1 MENNEKKYIK
11 LLLERCLNFNKSKSL
26 LISYDKVNKSFVDNV
41 VEYAKTLGVND
52 IYLDEDD
59 INTTKEKL
67 ENLTLDEIEQ
77 DPYFDKTIWDE
88 YAKKNASF
96 LMLETEFPNELEDI
110 DPLKIAK
117 AKYINRT
124 TRELFRKKEASNE
137 IPWCIAALP
146 NEKWARSIFPNE
158 DNAYEK
164 LYEVILNMCMVDKE
178 DPIKGWNEHLNKL
191 KKLSTKL
198 TDLKITKLHYKN
210 SLGTDLTIELPS
222 DVIWNSAAGSEDSNM
237 LVNMPSYE
245 IFTSPNYLKT
255 NGIVYSAKPLIY
267 GGGKIDDF
275 YIEFKDGKVV
285 NYDAKK
291 GKEILKQII
300 ESDENSCYL
309 GEVALVNN
317 NSPISNTNLVFG
329 TTLFDENAS
338 CHLALGDGFPDSIKD
353 GLTMTKE
360 ELLGKGINQSKNH
373 VDFMIGTKDLE
384 IKAETKE
391 GSILIFENGNF
402 VI

>member
-26 LISYDKVNKSFVDNV
+26 LISYDKVNKSFVDHV

-88 YAKKNASF
+88 YAKKDASF

-178 DPIKGWNEHLNKL
+178 DPIKSWNEHLNKL

-267 GGGKIDDF
+267 GGGKIDEF

-300 ESDENSCYL
+300 ESDKNSCYL

>member
-26 LISYDKVNKSFVDNV
+26 LISYDKVNKSFVDHV

-88 YAKKNASF
+88 YAKKDASF

-178 DPIKGWNEHLNKL
+178 DPIKSWNEHLNKL

-267 GGGKIDDF
+267 GGGKIDEF

>member
-26 LISYDKVNKSFVDNV
+26 LISYDKVNKSFVDHV

-88 YAKKNASF
+88 YAKKDASF

-178 DPIKGWNEHLNKL
+178 DPIKSWNEHLNKL

>member
-26 LISYDKVNKSFVDNV
+26 LISYDKVNKSFVDHV

-52 IYLDEDD
+52 IYLDDDD

-88 YAKKNASF
+88 YAKKDASF

-178 DPIKGWNEHLNKL
+178 DPIKSWNEHLNKL

-222 DVIWNSAAGSEDSNM
+222 DVIWNSAAGSEESNM

-267 GGGKIDDF
+267 GGGKIDEF

-300 ESDENSCYL
+300 ESDKNSCYL

>member
-26 LISYDKVNKSFVDNV
+26 LISYDKVNKSFVDHV
-41 VEYAKTLGVND
+41 VEYSKTLGVND

-88 YAKKNASF
+88 YAKKDASF

-178 DPIKGWNEHLNKL
+178 DPIKSWNEHLNKL

-267 GGGKIDDF
+267 GGGKIDEF

>member
-26 LISYDKVNKSFVDNV
+26 LISYEKVNKSFVDHV

-178 DPIKGWNEHLNKL
+178 DPIKSWNEHLNKL

-267 GGGKIDDF
+267 GGGKIDEF

>member
-26 LISYDKVNKSFVDNV
+26 LISYDKVNKSFVDHV

-178 DPIKGWNEHLNKL
+178 DPIKSWNEHLNKL

>member
-88 YAKKNASF
+88 YAKKDASF

-164 LYEVILNMCMVDKE
+164 LYEVILNMCMADKE
-178 DPIKGWNEHLNKL
+178 DPIKSWNEHLNKL
-191 KKLSTKL
+191 KELSTKL
-198 TDLKITKLHYKN
+198 TDLKINKLHYKN

>member
-26 LISYDKVNKSFVDNV
+26 LISYDKVNKSFVDHV

-88 YAKKNASF
+88 YAKKDASF

-178 DPIKGWNEHLNKL
+178 DPIKSWNEHLNKL

-329 TTLFDENAS
+329 ITLFDENAS

>member
-26 LISYDKVNKSFVDNV
+26 LISYDKVNKSFVDHV

-77 DPYFDKTIWDE
+77 DTYFDKTIWDE

-146 NEKWARSIFPNE
+146 NEIWARSIFPNE

-164 LYEVILNMCMVDKE
+164 LYEVILKMCMVDKE
-178 DPIKGWNEHLNKL
+178 DPIKSWNEHLNKL

-210 SLGTDLTIELPS
+210 SLGTNLTIELPS

-267 GGGKIDDF
+267 GGVKIDDF

-285 NYDAKK
+285 TYDAKK
-291 GKEILKQII
+291 GKAILKQII

-338 CHLALGDGFPDSIKD
+338 CHLALGDGFPDSLKD

>member
-88 YAKKNASF
+88 YAKKDASF

-178 DPIKGWNEHLNKL
+178 DPIKSWNEHLNKL